1 MLLKAEMEYVK
12 HKMNHGDLSVQAYTQ
27 VWEECYSQVL
37 FLPSQNRYT
46 RANLA
51 SKKDRIESLEKRLE
65 VRSNESM
72 ELLFLL
78 PVMAVV
84 SSLEIILFLSF
95 SQNNRSIMTKEA
107 KRAAK
112 LEKKLKILLGGYQVE
127 YFI

>member
-1 MLLKAEMEYVK
+1 MLNSSVITSNGLQRAVSFASFDSLQCNYANVRSVFFILFVYLKVYLFPQAKVLLKAEMEYVK

-65 VRSNESM
+65 VRSQDETN
-72 ELLFLL
+72 
-78 PVMAVV
+78 
-84 SSLEIILFLSF
+84 
-95 SQNNRSIMTKEA
+95 Q
-107 KRAAK
+107 
-112 LEKKLKILLGGYQVE
+112 
-127 YFI
+127 

>member
-1 MLLKAEMEYVK
+1 MLLKSEMEYVK

-65 VRSNESM
+65 VRSQDKMNQYKVIIIACYSIDINGI
-72 ELLFLL
+72 
-78 PVMAVV
+78 
-84 SSLEIILFLSF
+84 EIGSYHTFF
-95 SQNNRSIMTKEA
+95 F
-107 KRAAK
+107 
-112 LEKKLKILLGGYQVE
+112 VE
-127 YFI
+127 